1 MAWRK
6 HGGWIALGIVT
17 IAALVYGF
25 WPQPVLVEAVAA
37 TRGPLQV
44 TVLEEGKTRVRE
56 RYVISAPV
64 AGYARRVEM
73 HVGDDIAREQV
84 LLELEPMRSAVLDAR
99 SRAEAQARV
108 AASEAALAAAQQ
120 RAQAAAAEAEYAR
133 AEFRRI
139 GELCTENCAS
149 KDEQDRAAAR
159 ARMAEANQRSAE
171 FNVEVARHDL
181 DAARTTL
188 RYSAARED
196 ALPRELVRVKA
207 PIAGHVLKIHRESEG
222 VVAAGQALM
231 EIGNPRALE
240 VEVDVLSDDAVRIKP
255 GMRVLFERW
264 GGEPALEG
272 SVRTVEP
279 VGVTKVSSLGVEEQR
294 VLVIADIVT
303 PPDAWERLGDGYRVE
318 ARFVLWESAAVL
330 QIPQS
335 ALFRQ
340 GDGWAVFA
348 VEDGRAAR
356 RNVDVGQRNGLHAEI
371 RGGLQ
376 TGDAVI
382 THPDASIDD
391 GARVRLR

>member
-1 MAWRK
+1 MTWHK
-6 HGGWIALGIVT
+6 YSGWIGLGVVT
-17 IAALVYGF
+17 LAALAYGF
-25 WPQPVLVEAVAA
+25 WPQAVLVEAVAV
-37 TRGPLQV
+37 TRGPFQV

-64 AGYARRVEM
+64 AGYARRMEM
-73 HVGDDIAREQV
+73 HVGDRVARDQV
-84 LLELEPMRSAVLDAR
+84 LLELEPLRSAVLDPR

-108 AASEAALAAAQQ
+108 AAAQAALAASQQ

-133 AEFRRI
+133 TEFKRI
-139 GELCTENCAS
+139 GELCTANCAS

-181 DAARTTL
+181 HGAQTALQYAATGDEKHVR
-188 RYSAARED
+188 D
-196 ALPRELVRVKA
+196 LVRIKA
-207 PIAGHVLKIHRESEG
+207 PIAGQVLKILRESEG
-222 VVAAGQALM
+222 VVGAGQALL
-231 EIGNPRALE
+231 EVGNPRALE
-240 VEVDVLSDDAVRIKP
+240 VEIDVLSDDAVRIKP

-279 VGVTKVSSLGVEEQR
+279 VGITKVSSLGVEEQR
-294 VLVIADIVT
+294 VLIIADITT
-303 PPDAWERLGDGYRVE
+303 PPEVWERLGDGYRVE
-318 ARFVLWESAAVL
+318 ARFVLWESADVL

-335 ALFRQ
+335 ALFKH

-348 VEDGRAAR
+348 TDNNRAVRRSVE
-356 RNVDVGQRNGLHAEI
+356 VGQRNGLHAQI
-371 RGGLQ
+371 VAGLQ
-376 TGDAVI
+376 AGEHVI

-391 GARVRLR
+391 GARVRVR

>member
-1 MAWRK
+1 MTWRK
-6 HGGWIALGIVT
+6 YGGWIALGVLT
-17 IAALVYGF
+17 LAALVYGF

-64 AGYARRVEM
+64 AGYARRIEM
-73 HVGDDIAREQV
+73 HVGDGIAREQV
-84 LLELEPMRSAVLDAR
+84 LLELEPMRSAVLDPR

-108 AASEAALAAAQQ
+108 AAAEAALAAAQQ
-120 RAQAAAAEAEYAR
+120 RAQAAVAEAEYAR
-133 AEFRRI
+133 TEYKRI

-181 DAARTTL
+181 NAARTAL
-188 RYSAARED
+188 RYSAARD
-196 ALPRELVRVKA
+196 DNQPRELVRIKA
-207 PIAGHVLKIHRESEG
+207 PIAGRVLKIPRESEG
-222 VVAAGQALM
+222 VVVAGQALM

-279 VGVTKVSSLGVEEQR
+279 VGFTKVSSLGVEEQR
-294 VLVIADIVT
+294 VLVIADLT
-303 PPDAWERLGDGYRVE
+303 SPPEVWERLGDGYRVE
-318 ARFVLWESAAVL
+318 ARFVLWEGADVL

-335 ALFRQ
+335 ALFKH
-340 GDGWAVFA
+340 GEGWAVFA
-348 VEDGRAAR
+348 LNDGRAVLHG
-356 RNVDVGQRNGLHAEI
+356 VDVGQRNGLYAQI
-371 RGGLQ
+371 LAGLQ
-376 TGDAVI
+376 AGDQVI
-382 THPDASIDD
+382 THPDASVDD
-391 GARVRLR
+391 GTRVRVR

>member
-1 MAWRK
+1 MTWRK
-6 HGGWIALGIVT
+6 YKGWIVLGVVT
-17 IAALVYGF
+17 LAALVYGF
-25 WPQPVLVEAVAA
+25 WPQPVLVETVAA

-64 AGYARRVEM
+64 TGYARRIEM
-73 HVGDDIAREQV
+73 HVGDDIARDQV
-84 LLELEPMRSAVLDAR
+84 LLELEPMRSAVLDPR
-99 SRAEAQARV
+99 SRAEAQARG
-108 AASEAALAAAQQ
+108 AAAEAALAAAQQ

-133 AEFRRI
+133 TESKRI
-139 GELCTENCAS
+139 GELCTANCAS
-149 KDEQDRAAAR
+149 KDEQDRAEAK
-159 ARMAEANQRSAE
+159 ARMAEANRRSAE

-181 DAARTTL
+181 NAARTAL
-188 RYSAARED
+188 RYSAARDD
-196 ALPRELVRVKA
+196 AQPRELVRIKA

-264 GGEPALEG
+264 GGTPALEG

-279 VGVTKVSSLGVEEQR
+279 VGITKVSSLGVEEQR
-294 VLVIADIVT
+294 VLVIADITT
-303 PPDAWERLGDGYRVE
+303 PPEVWERLGDGYRVE
-318 ARFVLWESAAVL
+318 ARFVLWESADVL

-335 ALFRQ
+335 ALFKH
-340 GDGWAVFA
+340 GDRWAVFA
-348 VEDGRAAR
+348 LQTDRAVLRDVEA
-356 RNVDVGQRNGLHAEI
+356 GQRNGLHAQI
-371 RGGLQ
+371 LAGLQ
-376 TGDAVI
+376 ASDQVI